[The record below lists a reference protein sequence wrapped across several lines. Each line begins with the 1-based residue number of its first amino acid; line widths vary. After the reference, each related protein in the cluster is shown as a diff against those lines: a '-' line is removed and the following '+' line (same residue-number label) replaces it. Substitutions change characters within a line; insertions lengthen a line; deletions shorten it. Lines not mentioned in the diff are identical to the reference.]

1 MAFWAD
7 ALRGTLVIIII
18 MIVAGAI
25 AYVGDR
31 VGHQIGRK
39 RLTLFGIRPRYTS
52 TIVAV
57 GTGMLIALIVTSI
70 AILFSQQVKTA
81 LFRMNQISAEI
92 TTLQTQQKAL
102 ESKVNGGQL
111 VQPVNGLMFPL
122 FGYVPRGAPVE
133 ERLARVNAFYSD
145 AVRFINANYPGL
157 GLKQYKIPADIQ
169 KTLTDT
175 YGQPAVTEESQS
187 ADLLMLIVA
196 DQNLYR
202 GDDVHFEL
210 DLIPDVRAI
219 PKGTQLGAFQ
229 IPAGAAASLPS
240 SLPLAIG
247 QLRQQVASVAQN
259 EAHLPPALANTVQI
273 AGYYPSQD
281 QMESM
286 LRTGKGNYVLSAFAS
301 MDVYPHFGG
310 VPIVVTLTQAK

>member
-1 MAFWAD
+1 MGFWAD
-7 ALRGTLVIIII
+7 ALRGSLVILII

-39 RLTLFGIRPRYTS
+39 RLTLFNIRPRYTS

-57 GTGMLIALIVTSI
+57 GTGMLIALGVTLI
-70 AILFSQQVKTA
+70 AIVFSQQVKTA

-92 TTLQTQQKAL
+92 STLQGQESAL
-102 ESKVNGGQL
+102 ESKVNGAQL

-122 FGYVPRGAPVE
+122 FGYIPRGASVE
-133 ERLARVNAFYSD
+133 ERLRRINAFYSD
-145 AVRFINANYPGL
+145 AVRFINGTYPSL
-157 GLKQYKIPADIQ
+157 GLKPYKPPADIE
-169 KTLTDT
+169 KRLTDT
-175 YGQPAVTEESQS
+175 YGAPSVTDASQN
-187 ADLLMLIVA
+187 ANLVMLIVA

-210 DLIPDVRAI
+210 DLVPDERAI

-229 IPAGAAASLPS
+229 IPAGENTNLI
-240 SLPLAIG
+240 LAVA
-247 QLRQQVASVAQN
+247 QLQQQVAAIAQN
-259 EAHLPPALANTVQI
+259 QAHLPAGLANPANVTVQ
-273 AGYYPSQD
+273 GSYPSPQ
-281 QMESM
+281 QMQSM
-286 LRTGKGNYVLSAFAS
+286 LRSGSAKYVLSAFAAT
-301 MDVYPHFGG
+301 DIYPHTGG